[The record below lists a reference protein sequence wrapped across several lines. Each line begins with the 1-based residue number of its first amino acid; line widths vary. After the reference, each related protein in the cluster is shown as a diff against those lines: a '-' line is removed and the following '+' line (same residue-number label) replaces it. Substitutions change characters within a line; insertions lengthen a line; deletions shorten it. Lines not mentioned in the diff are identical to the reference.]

1 MQKMGRVPP
10 LEIKELGGA
19 VKVLVLFLALVAL
32 PSAAQD
38 PYPSKPIRIVVGYS
52 AGGGNDLIV
61 RVLAPKL
68 GEALGQP
75 VVVENK
81 PGAQSIVAAET
92 VAKSAADGYTLL
104 MGPSGPMTINPAT
117 YSRLPYSPERDFA
130 PIGMICSF
138 PLIVVADPRLPVRD
152 VRELI
157 DYAKNN
163 PGKANYAS
171 SAGIFQ
177 IATEL
182 FKQKTGAPLVL
193 IPYKGSGES
202 VQAVAAGLVTMTI
215 VDPAPV
221 TGPLKAG
228 TVRGLAVTSSKRHP
242 SFPEL
247 PTLAELGM
255 PELDVPVWTALFAP
269 ARTPPAIV
277 ARLQREL
284 ARAVQTPEVRAGF
297 DKLNVVPVGGT
308 SEDLAKQV
316 ARDIEKWTAVAKA
329 AGIKND

>member
-1 MQKMGRVPP
+1 MK
-10 LEIKELGGA
+10 A
-19 VKVLVLFLALVAL
+19 VGFLLTLVAFSCL
-32 PSAAQD
+32 AQEA
-38 PYPSKPIRIVVGYS
+38 YPNKPVRIVVGYS

-61 RVLAPKL
+61 RVLAPKMSE
-68 GEALGQP
+68 GLGQP
-75 VVVENK
+75 IVVENK

-117 YSRLPYSPERDFA
+117 YSKLPYSPQHDFA

-138 PLIVVADPRLPVRD
+138 PLIVVSDPRLPVKS

-157 DYAKNN
+157 EYAKAN

-182 FKQKTGAPLVL
+182 FKQKTGTGFVL

-202 VQAVAAGLVTMTI
+202 VQAVAGGLVTMTI

-221 TGPLKAG
+221 TGPLRAG
-228 TVRGLAVTSSKRHP
+228 TVRGLAVTSAKRHP
-242 SFPEL
+242 SFPDL
-247 PTLAELGM
+247 PTLVELGM
-255 PELDVPVWTALFAP
+255 PDLEVPVWTALFAP
-269 ARTPPAIV
+269 AKTPAPIV
-277 ARLQREL
+277 ARLQAEL
-284 ARAVQTPEVRAGF
+284 ARAVHTPEVRAGF
-297 DKLNVVPVGGT
+297 AKLNVEPVGGT
-308 SEDLAKQV
+308 SEDLAHQV
-316 ARDIEKWTAVAKA
+316 ARDIEKWTAVAKT
-329 AGIKND
+329 AGINNN